1 MDPSLL
7 GPHERLV
14 EKTKGCLIDAAV
26 TKAESLICQT
36 LQRGGKK
43 MQTRLEDFV
52 ARCAR
57 DINGNW
63 KDELQEDLAELVN
76 AALDA
81 PAV

>member
-1 MDPSLL
+1 M
-7 GPHERLV
+7 V
-14 EKTKGCLIDAAV
+14 EKAEGCLIVAAV

-57 DINGNW
+57 DINGSW
-63 KDELQEDLAELVN
+63 KDALQKDLAELVN
-76 AALDA
+76 AALDV